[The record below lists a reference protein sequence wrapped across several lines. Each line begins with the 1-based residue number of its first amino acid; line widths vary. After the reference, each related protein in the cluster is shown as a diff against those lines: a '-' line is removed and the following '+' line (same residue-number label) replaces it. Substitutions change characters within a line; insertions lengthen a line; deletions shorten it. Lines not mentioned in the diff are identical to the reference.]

1 MKKYSRDKTVSAAA
15 MWFFFN
21 QVFCKNQNLQQSLF
35 ILKISSE
42 IEFIYILS
50 AVCLL
55 FSDLDIMTLQK
66 DQNQDD
72 VVVVMASSIP
82 ESYELTSTTTP
93 APAIEFESSVGGIA
107 DDLR

>member
-1 MKKYSRDKTVSAAA
+1 M
-15 MWFFFN
+15 
-21 QVFCKNQNLQQSLF
+21 
-35 ILKISSE
+35 
-42 IEFIYILS
+42 S

-107 DDLR
+107 DDLRYVRDGS

>member
-1 MKKYSRDKTVSAAA
+1 
-15 MWFFFN
+15 
-21 QVFCKNQNLQQSLF
+21 
-35 ILKISSE
+35 
-42 IEFIYILS
+42 
-50 AVCLL
+50 
-55 FSDLDIMTLQK
+55 MTLQK